1 MVFEREPPQ
10 GISALSGEIVR
21 RIDTNTRRIRA
32 IEQRLSGT
40 ELRIGSLEEKVIE
53 ETENLRKSFE
63 QISMNMK
70 NINERLSNLRVEV
83 LKINKDLDRT
93 AKKTEVKELESL
105 LDLYSP
111 IKSKFTTKEEVERI
125 IEERLSKKT

>member
-1 MVFEREPPQ
+1 MVFEKEHPQ

-53 ETENLRKSFE
+53 EIENLRKSFE
-63 QISMNMK
+63 QISMNVK
-70 NINERLSNLRVEV
+70 NINERLSNLRADI
-83 LKINKDLDRT
+83 LKINKNLDKT
-93 AKKTEVKELESL
+93 AKKAEVKELESL

-111 IKSKFTTKEEVERI
+111 IKSKFTTKGEVERI
-125 IEERLSKKT
+125 VEERISEKT